1 MDLRK
6 YAFSG
11 MLLVVIVFAA
21 PAQADDI
28 ADLQI
33 MLDHF
38 LAGASYGK
46 ADVHDAFWHPDLI
59 YTSSNGTRTD
69 KASILDNVRNSPP
82 IGDDGPS
89 VIYTAE
95 DVQIKIYG
103 DTAIVAFKLVGT
115 PQNTP
120 DGDVAYYLNTGTF
133 LRADDGWS
141 VIAWQATR
149 IPDTGQDNS

>member
-1 MDLRK
+1 MRQASLLLMIVILVPARI
-6 YAFSG
+6 AF
-11 MLLVVIVFAA
+11 
-21 PAQADDI
+21 ADDI
-28 ADLQI
+28 ADLRS
-33 MLDHF
+33 MLDEF

-69 KASILDNVRNSPP
+69 KASILENVRNAPP
-82 IGDDGPS
+82 VGEDGPG

-95 DVQIKIYG
+95 DVQIRIYG
-103 DTAIVAFKLVGT
+103 DTAIVAFRLVGT

-120 DGDVAYYLNTGTF
+120 SGEVDYYLNTGTF
-133 LRADDGWS
+133 LRAGTRWS

-149 IPDTGQDNS
+149 VPKADNDNS

>member
-1 MDLRK
+1 MDLHKIARRM
-6 YAFSG
+6 AP
-11 MLLVVIVFAA
+11 LVVVMMA
-21 PAQADDI
+21 PLAHADDV
-28 ADLQI
+28 ADLHT
-33 MLDHF
+33 MLDEF

-69 KASILDNVRNSPP
+69 KASILDNVRNAPP
-82 IGDDGPS
+82 VGEEGPGT
-89 VIYTAE
+89 IYTAE
-95 DVQIKIYG
+95 DVQIKLYG

-120 DGDVAYYLNTGTF
+120 SGDVDYYLNTGTF
-133 LRADDGWS
+133 LRTDSGWS

-149 IPDTGQDNS
+149 VPKADDGDS